1 MRHLAFVLLV
11 ACSSS
16 SPPPAQPAPA
26 QPAPPEPGPA
36 GPQVMTPEEC
46 EAAGGRVNASIGG
59 GSQAHCN
66 DDETELAAVRLGI
79 EGGWCC
85 KKK

>member
-1 MRHLAFVLLV
+1 MRIVFAVLLA

-16 SPPPAQPAPA
+16 SPPPPKTEPTPTQPAPA
-26 QPAPPEPGPA
+26 A
-36 GPQVMTPEEC
+36 VMTKEAC
-46 EAAGGRVNASIGG
+46 EAEGGRVNASIGG
-59 GSQAHCN
+59 GSQAHCA
-66 DDETELAAVRLGI
+66 DDETELAPVRLGI

>member
-1 MRHLAFVLLV
+1 MLLALLV

-16 SPPPAQPAPA
+16 SSTPTSTSTPTTTTPTTEAPPA
-26 QPAPPEPGPA
+26 G
-36 GPQVMTPEEC
+36 GVMTKEEC
-46 EAAGGRVNASIGG
+46 EAQGGRVNASIGG
-59 GSQAHCN
+59 GEQAHC
-66 DDETELAAVRLGI
+66 DADETELAPVRLGI

>member
-1 MRHLAFVLLV
+1 MRTLLLVMLV

-16 SPPPAQPAPA
+16 VPPKPTNEPPASPT
-26 QPAPPEPGPA
+26 APPA
-36 GPQVMTPEEC
+36 AAAMTKEEC
-46 EAAGGRVNASIGG
+46 EAQGGRVNSSIGG

-66 DDETELAAVRLGI
+66 DGETELAPVRLGI

-85 KKK
+85 QTKK